1 MRGPLRTTHVS
12 AYSEPYFQVA
22 SPLSYLF
29 VYYPLQN
36 DTYHRR
42 NCQTGLNVMK
52 FEESMYYINVKKLFV
67 FFCN

>member
-1 MRGPLRTTHVS
+1 MRGQLSTTHVL

-36 DTYHRR
+36 DTYHGR
-42 NCQTGLNVMK
+42 NCQTGLYVMQ

-67 FFCN
+67 LSL